1 MTKFKYPEEAF
12 ELISQ
17 LLVVRAAEM
26 GAQAFAVREEIVEAA
41 AAVDEAGPLTWALTI
56 HADAL
61 ARMSG
66 MSTAQDN
73 SLPFTMVQ
81 DPESPFGNLC
91 VMQEGGIPLSLA
103 VQFLDSALEHCI
115 CVGMRELDIS
125 PSEWEQLPF
134 NQQVVA
140 IEPYFTDLQAHWVSP
155 ELESSERSTM
165 AINFPTLLTL
175 PLLEEYMLNQRTQL
189 KPEEQ
194 PQTISRVVTFGS
206 MR

>member
-1 MTKFKYPEEAF
+1 MSKFKYPEGAF
-12 ELISQ
+12 GLISE
-17 LLVVRAAEM
+17 LLVARAADM
-26 GAQAFAVREEIVEAA
+26 GAQAFAVRDEIVEAA
-41 AAVDEAGPLTWALTI
+41 VAVDEAGPLTWALTI

-66 MSTAQDN
+66 ISTAKEN

-91 VMQEGGIPLSLA
+91 VIQDGGIPMGMA

-115 CVGMRELDIS
+115 CVGMRELNMA
-125 PSEWEQLPF
+125 PSEWQQLPY
-134 NQQVVA
+134 NEQVVA
-140 IEPYFTDLQAHWVSP
+140 IEPYFTDLQEHWVSP

-165 AINFPTLLTL
+165 AINFPNLLTI

-194 PQTISRVVTFGS
+194 KPTTSRVVTFGS